1 MPSETKTRKA
11 AKTKNCKRKNKQINK
26 RGVVMTK
33 QSLKKSSDELI
44 CLSCPMDDCVPS
56 SNRCPLNSKSVLEEG
71 DRELIEGL
79 IFERDRLKEVRDKLK
94 MEISRVKG
102 MKARTKSHFNKHKA
116 DIEIDRLEKIEIDL
130 NAQIRELK
138 SRVIADKL
146 ELPLHVVT
154 NIGKVRHK

>member
-1 MPSETKTRKA
+1 ME
-11 AKTKNCKRKNKQINK
+11 
-26 RGVVMTK
+26 
-33 QSLKKSSDELI
+33 
-44 CLSCPMDDCVPS
+44 DCVPS

-79 IFERDRLKEVRDKLK
+79 IFERDRLKETRDKLN
-94 MEISRVKG
+94 MEIRRVKA
-102 MKARTKSHFNKHKA
+102 MKAKTKSHLNKHKA
-116 DIEIDRLEKIEIDL
+116 DIEVARLEIIKIEL
-130 NAQIRELK
+130 ESQIRELK